1 MKTIHQFAVHSAGEF
16 AVVMPEGAVVRSVT
30 VKAGYPYM
38 WVQLDPKKPNVKRV
52 FRVVTAGESLP
63 KDFAYVATFVKD
75 DSYTGHLY
83 EVLK

>member
-16 AVVMPEGAVVRSVT
+16 AVVMPEGAVVLKTT

-38 WVQLDPKKPNVKRV
+38 WVQLDPKKSNVKRV
-52 FRVVTAGESLP
+52 FRVVAAGESLP
-63 KDFAYVATFVKD
+63 KDFAYVDTYVREDGFV
-75 DSYTGHLY
+75 GHLY